1 VVRPVQRLLAYARVP
16 LEAGERVRVS
26 FRVPADLAAF
36 TGADGRRVVE
46 PGEIVL
52 GFGRSSADIVAT
64 RSVRITGEPRHVGFD
79 RALHAE
85 VIVTPEP

>member
-1 VVRPVQRLLAYARVP
+1 
-16 LEAGERVRVS
+16 
-26 FRVPADLAAF
+26 
-36 TGADGRRVVE
+36 VVE

-64 RSVRITGEPRHVGFD
+64 RSVRITGESRHVGFD

-85 VIVTPEP
+85 VVVTPEP